1 MRGNV
6 HIGSVKKRTLGT
18 YMKERERETLF
29 LCVTHLYRSLP
40 LVVKGSVYKS
50 MYSVHTFSVYIQV

>member
-18 YMKERERETLF
+18 YMKERERDVIFVRDTP
-29 LCVTHLYRSLP
+29 V
-40 LVVKGSVYKS
+40 
-50 MYSVHTFSVYIQV
+50 